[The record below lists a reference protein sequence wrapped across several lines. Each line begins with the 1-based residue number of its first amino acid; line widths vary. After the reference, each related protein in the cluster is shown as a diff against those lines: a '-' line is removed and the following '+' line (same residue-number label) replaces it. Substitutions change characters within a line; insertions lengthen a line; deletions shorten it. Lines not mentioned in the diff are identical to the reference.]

1 MGFDCALHPV
11 LSFVYKRDLENGLI
25 EHELDHVFVGQFD
38 GTPVPNPEEV
48 DDWRWV
54 ALSVVATDM
63 IANPQL
69 SSVWFPIALAKLC
82 VTGIPEVRRRVVRR
96 TG

>member
-1 MGFDCALHPV
+1 MGFDCGLRPT
-11 LSFVYKRDLENGLI
+11 LSFEYRRDLENGLI
-25 EHELDHVFVGQFD
+25 EHELDRVFVGRFD
-38 GTPVPNPEEV
+38 GTPVPDPHEV

-54 ALSVVATDM
+54 DVDVVATDM

-69 SSVWFPIALAKLC
+69 YSAWFPIALAKLC
-82 VTGIPEVRRRVVRR
+82 ASGVPEERGHVVRR

>member
-1 MGFDCALHPV
+1 MGFDCGLRPT
-11 LSFVYKRDLENGLI
+11 LSFVYRRDLENGLI
-25 EHELDHVFVGQFD
+25 EHELDRVFVGEFD
-38 GTPVPNPEEV
+38 GTPVPNPDEV

-54 ALSVVATDM
+54 DLGVVATDM

-69 SSVWFPIALAKLC
+69 YSAWFPIALPKLC
-82 VTGIPEVRRRVVRR
+82 ATGLPEVRGRVVRR